1 MGRRGAAV
9 GLVAAAVVVEGA
21 ALARVTKAAISE
33 SLINICAVERV
44 EWVMEGRRGR
54 VN

>member
-9 GLVAAAVVVEGA
+9 GLAAAAVVVEGA

-33 SLINICAVERV
+33 SLTNICVVERV
-44 EWVMEGRRGR
+44 EWVIESGR
-54 VN
+54 